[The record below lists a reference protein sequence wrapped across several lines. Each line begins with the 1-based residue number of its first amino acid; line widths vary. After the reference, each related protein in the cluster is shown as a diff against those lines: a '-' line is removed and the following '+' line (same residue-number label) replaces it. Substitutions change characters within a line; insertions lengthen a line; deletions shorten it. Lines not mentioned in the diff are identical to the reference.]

1 MWDYWVECW
10 CRAVDANRR
19 NQERFSFCVK
29 LLRQK
34 SWKKIQNRDI
44 HVEPRVQEIKLNEW
58 LDRPKLQALLRSE
71 NSLPVCRIQ
80 LPASQ
85 LSEIELRN
93 LRHRPSSSAP
103 IFPSP
108 FSWGFENT
116 TNSKHSPCRLPF
128 HTIFHT
134 RDLTSGGISFEC
146 RSKLDTLNCTG
157 QGKGNKEFSWSNHI
171 KLKYF
176 IYNATNGSFFHYGA
190 SKILQRHRNLLS
202 PSSKSSKNTKAK
214 KTSSEWTLLENS
226 FKWACRSLLKYEFT
240 IAREREDMRII
251 HLDGNIRLVL
261 RRRGRNWCC
270 QGRIRRIQPVQLRR
284 KPRRC
289 LRGSWRGSKVTE
301 SI

>member
-44 HVEPRVQEIKLNEW
+44 HVESRVQEIKLNEW

-128 HTIFHT
+128 HTIYHT
-134 RDLTSGGISFEC
+134 RDLTSGSISFEC

-157 QGKGNKEFSWSNHI
+157 
-171 KLKYF
+171 
-176 IYNATNGSFFHYGA
+176 
-190 SKILQRHRNLLS
+190 
-202 PSSKSSKNTKAK
+202 
-214 KTSSEWTLLENS
+214 
-226 FKWACRSLLKYEFT
+226 
-240 IAREREDMRII
+240 
-251 HLDGNIRLVL
+251 
-261 RRRGRNWCC
+261 
-270 QGRIRRIQPVQLRR
+270 
-284 KPRRC
+284 
-289 LRGSWRGSKVTE
+289 
-301 SI
+301 